1 VAEQLERSAK
11 LEGQART
18 YSNADSSD
26 DAPAPADE
34 SSGDGFVPGSRHM
47 PMR

>member
-1 VAEQLERSAK
+1 VAEQLEPSAK

-18 YSNADSSD
+18 YSNAESS

-34 SSGDGFVPGSRHM
+34 SSGDGFVPGSRHV